1 MPGRTGL
8 RDAPRCAGRG
18 TAGILVD
25 MNDTAGTRPPGTDGQ
40 PEFEGTFKDFWEGR
54 PRRPRHGRKLA
65 GVAAGVGYRYGV
77 DPVLIRVVLVVT
89 TVLGGAGA
97 LFYLLGWLFLPAEQD
112 DVSPIEGLL
121 GRGRSGASRL
131 FTILLCVAVIPVFR
145 WTFGG
150 SWFDAGG
157 LIGFGLLTM
166 SVYLLH
172 SNRGHHN
179 GFVPGA
185 DRADSGASSLAGA
198 PASFT
203 HDDLDNSTQQE
214 PSEWDPL
221 AAAPLGWS
229 LPDRATERP
238 FAPPEEP
245 PSGAAPPARRRRSR
259 VGLVTFALALVV
271 AGIGAAFNAA
281 GSPDRFGWGWF
292 TVPHVIGLV
301 VAVLGAGLVV
311 STFLGGARRL
321 IILALPLS
329 LLGIV
334 LTVVPVNMV
343 RGGIGTVT
351 HVPKTASELRSS
363 YDHGVG
369 ELTVDLT
376 QLRGE
381 DPAVVDAQIGAGDVT
396 VLVPD
401 GANVDYTCTTGI
413 GEVDCFHTY
422 DSGVNPADLHGSEK
436 GAGKQRF
443 TLNVTAG
450 MGNVEVRSE

>member
-1 MPGRTGL
+1 M
-8 RDAPRCAGRG
+8 
-18 TAGILVD
+18 LVD
-25 MNDTAGTRPPGTDGQ
+25 MNDTAGTRPPGSGGQ
-40 PEFEGTFKDFWEGR
+40 REPDGTFTDFWENR
-54 PRRPRHGRKLA
+54 PRRPRHGRKIA

-89 TVLGGAGA
+89 TVLGGAGV
-97 LFYLLGWLFLPAEQD
+97 LFYLLGWLFLPAERD

-121 GRGRSGASRL
+121 GRGHSGASRM
-131 FTILLCVAVIPVFR
+131 FTILLCVAVIPMFR

-150 SWFDAGG
+150 SWFDGG
-157 LIGFGLLTM
+157 GFIGFGLLAVA
-166 SVYLLH
+166 VYLLH
-172 SNRGHHN
+172 NNRGHHN
-179 GFVPGA
+179 RFVPGA
-185 DRADSGASSLAGA
+185 DRAGSGAPSSAAGA
-198 PASFT
+198 PASFA
-203 HDDLDNSTQQE
+203 HDELDDATQRE
-214 PSEWDPL
+214 PSDWDPL

-229 LPDRATERP
+229 LPEQAAERP
-238 FAPPEEP
+238 LAPPEEP

-334 LTVVPVNMV
+334 LTVAPVDMV
-343 RGGIGTVT
+343 HGGIGTVT
-351 HVPKTASELRSS
+351 HVPKTAGELRSS

-381 DPAVVDAQIGAGDVT
+381 EPAVVNAHIGAGDIT

-401 GANVDYTCTTGI
+401 GANVNYTCSTDI
-413 GEVDCFHTY
+413 GEVDCFHRY
-422 DSGVNPADLHGSEK
+422 DSGVNPVDLHGSEK
-436 GAGKQRF
+436 GSGKQRF

-450 MGNVEVRSE
+450 IGDVEARSE